1 MVAFFLRRLRPAPAA
16 LPSTAARPPRA
27 PVPLYLPSS
36 LKGSSGAFSLW
47 AAHGSCHDRGGA
59 LSPRRAAASSRL
71 HSALAASWL
80 SFSLSFLASFS
91 NFALWSRRALLRP
104 FAAWA
109 LHAAGQGLLRG
120 SGDGF
125 FIPSGAALYWKQ
137 AGVASKTDPLAPA
150 SAGLLLSLGA
160 ARRAYLQLHGWSPG
174 LPAAPKRAALG
185 GLLSAAWAA
194 HTLRAA
200 APAALSPAL
209 IPGGALARS
218 GPPAAAHQASLGA
231 ACQVAGRLAAPRPAL
246 PPAPARFSHERLG
259 GPGALARLGGPGAAL
274 LPGPAALL
282 GDYAS
287 ACALWC
293 HHACAG
299 LLALGGS
306 ASHGSLWAA
315 RGARPRPLRFY
326 PAHRDRLHAHLL
338 WAAAF
343 SGAHAFGLLVH
354 SDAAL
359 ALGRHFDSFSD
370 DSLRLRPL
378 PALRAG
384 RLLSPALLF
393 SADSL
398 TCTAPLE
405 RSTPDFALCHI
416 HSLSAHVG
424 AFAPAKGLSY
434 SRGSRFPAS
443 KSDLGFRF
451 PCDGPGRGG
460 TCQVSPWDHIY
471 LGLFWPYNLLSIL
484 GVLGFPVLAA

>member
-1 MVAFFLRRLRPAPAA
+1 M
-16 LPSTAARPPRA
+16 
-27 PVPLYLPSS
+27 
-36 LKGSSGAFSLW
+36 
-47 AAHGSCHDRGGA
+47 
-59 LSPRRAAASSRL
+59 
-71 HSALAASWL
+71 
-80 SFSLSFLASFS
+80 ASFS

-246 PPAPARFSHERLG
+246 PPAPARFSHERLT
-259 GPGALARLGGPGAAL
+259 LRLAL
-274 LPGPAALL
+274 LASTPAAVLQP
-282 GDYAS
+282 
-287 ACALWC
+287 
-293 HHACAG
+293 AG